1 MIHRHL
7 VLPSLVVLSIA
18 ALLAVPA
25 LAQHMGHGAQGGMRG
40 TQAGQ
45 HGQMMAPEQMMRNI
59 ESMMTNI
66 QASMRDLA
74 AMPMPGGH
82 HDQMLAGM
90 NGMLEQMRAVRGD
103 LTTMMRD
110 PQLMH
115 QDTAMKAF
123 NEACRDLE
131 RMASAFQSMTKH
143 MSQAMKGLHHER
155 K

>member
-1 MIHRHL
+1 MIHRHV
-7 VLPSLVVLSIA
+7 VLSPLVVLSIA

-25 LAQHMGHGAQGGMRG
+25 LAQHMGHGAQGGMQG

-45 HGQMMAPEQMMRNI
+45 HGQMMAADQMMRNI

-74 AMPMPGGH
+74 AMPMSGGH
-82 HDQMLAGM
+82 HDGMLAGM
-90 NGMLEQMRAVRGD
+90 NGMLEQMRAVHGD
-103 LTTMMRD
+103 LATMMKD

-115 QDTAMKAF
+115 QDDAMKAF

-143 MSQAMKGLHHER
+143 MNQAMKGLHNER